1 MLGVAAAIILVT
13 AFFFLAAAIVVGAVL
28 AAVLMARVW
37 WLRRKMA
44 KAAEREFI
52 SAEYRVVEREGE
64 LGGSLPRTSQGERH
78 PDGHVSDA
86 APGTTQ
92 SGSAPV
98 QAGTPGSGLPPPDE
112 NIPGRAPRQ

>member
-28 AAVLMARVW
+28 AAVLIARVW

-52 SAEYRVVEREGE
+52 STEYRVVEREGE
-64 LGGSLPRTSQGERH
+64 PGGSLPPAGQWEQH
-78 PDGHVSDA
+78 PDGDVPDA

-98 QAGTPGSGLPPPDE
+98 QAGAPGSGLPPPDE
-112 NIPGRAPRQ
+112 NTPGRAPRK